1 MFFLRPQH
9 VPDSLYNI
17 ILHSCAF
24 SIDYRSVEPTEN
36 LGLTVGYK
44 GPYFHDGQRS
54 IDMVLVFQ
62 CKQTQHDVKDR
73 KSRDI
78 RKRFINELITNGLQ
92 IEIERIQHLVRDFYF
107 AIELN

>member
-1 MFFLRPQH
+1 
-9 VPDSLYNI
+9 
-17 ILHSCAF
+17 
-24 SIDYRSVEPTEN
+24 
-36 LGLTVGYK
+36 
-44 GPYFHDGQRS
+44 
-54 IDMVLVFQ
+54 MVLVFQ
-62 CKQTQHDVKDR
+62 CKRTQNSVKDR